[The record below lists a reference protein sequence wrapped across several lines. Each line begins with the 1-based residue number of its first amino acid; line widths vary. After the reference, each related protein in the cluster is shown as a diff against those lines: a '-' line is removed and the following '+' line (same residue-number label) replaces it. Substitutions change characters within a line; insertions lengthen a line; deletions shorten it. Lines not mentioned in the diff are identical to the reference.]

1 MIDYEVRF
9 VYELVTIVTYVVA
22 DDEWQARRMAEIQV
36 YDSVGVDNLFWEA
49 LETVVTKV
57 GEFA

>member
-1 MIDYEVRF
+1 MNDYEVRF
-9 VYELVTIVTYVVA
+9 VYDLVNIVTYVVA

-36 YDSVGVDNLFWEA
+36 YDSVGMDSIDS

>member
-9 VYELVTIVTYVVA
+9 VYDLVNIVTYVVA

-36 YDSVGVDNLFWEA
+36 YDSVGMDSIDS
-49 LETVVTKV
+49 LETVVMKV

>member
-9 VYELVTIVTYVVA
+9 VYELVNIVTYVVA

-36 YDSVGVDNLFWEA
+36 YDSVGMDSIDA

>member
-9 VYELVTIVTYVVA
+9 VYDLVNIVTYVVA

-36 YDSVGVDNLFWEA
+36 YDSVGMDSIDS

>member
-1 MIDYEVRF
+1 MNDYEVRF
-9 VYELVTIVTYVVA
+9 VYYLVNIVTYVVA

-36 YDSVGVDNLFWEA
+36 YDSVGMDSIDS
-49 LETVVTKV
+49 LETVVMKV